1 MSRPSAIYGSFMNKN
16 VQRNAAEV
24 RRRYGRAAERRF
36 WVSYCARELFD
47 AGPYIF
53 IGLIG
58 VLLFAVALG

>member
-1 MSRPSAIYGSFMNKN
+1 MNRE

-53 IGLIG
+53 VGLIG
-58 VLLFAVALG
+58 LLLVAVAIG

>member
-1 MSRPSAIYGSFMNKN
+1 MNRE

-53 IGLIG
+53 AGLIG
-58 VLLFAVALG
+58 LLLVAVAIG